1 MNFDL
6 VQYGK
11 NIIEEEARKKE
22 TEDTISQKNI
32 IDSLEAQLGVLR
44 AKLAAYPL
52 PLGLTDYPAVKW
64 FVDNIEVDEEKKQ
77 YVFEPMPSITISN
90 FGSLFQI
97 RLPGEI
103 ECTLNSE
110 TPDFRALRDALREC
124 AIKLAGGRNDS

>member
-32 IDSLEAQLGVLR
+32 IDSLEARLSVLR

-52 PLGLTDYPAVKW
+52 PLGFTDYPAVKW
-64 FVDNIEVDEEKKQ
+64 LIDNIEVDKEKKQ
-77 YVFEPMPSITISN
+77 YVFEPMPSITIS
-90 FGSLFQI
+90 SLEHMLQI

-110 TPDFRALRDALREC
+110 APDFRDLRDALREC
-124 AIKLAGGRNDS
+124 AIKLAGGRNES